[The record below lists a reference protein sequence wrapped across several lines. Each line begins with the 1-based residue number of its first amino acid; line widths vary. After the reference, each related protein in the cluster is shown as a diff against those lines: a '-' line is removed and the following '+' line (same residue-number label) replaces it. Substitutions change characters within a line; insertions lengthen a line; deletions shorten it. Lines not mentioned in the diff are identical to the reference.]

1 MATSETLKSINH
13 KIQTMKSCIITQS
26 NYIPWKGYFDSIN
39 QVDIFVIYDDMQYT
53 KRDWR
58 NRNYIKTPQGLKWL
72 SIPVEVSGK
81 FHQKIN
87 ETLIS
92 DKSWNRSH
100 WESIKQNYKDAAC
113 YKDHKDWIESLYMN
127 CNFDK
132 LSEVNAY
139 FLKEIGH
146 FLGIK
151 TEYRRSEDFVLSE
164 DRTQKMVDICVELG
178 VDHYYTGPNAK
189 QYIEEDKFLSKGV
202 ILNYFDYSGYS
213 EYPQLHGQFEHG
225 VSIIDMIMNLG
236 TDTTNYMKSF

>member
-1 MATSETLKSINH
+1 
-13 KIQTMKSCIITQS
+13 MKSCIITQS

-100 WESIKQNYKDAAC
+100 WESIKQNYKEAPC
-113 YKDHKDWIESLYMN
+113 FKDHKDWLENLYMN
-127 CNFDK
+127 CQFDK
-132 LSEVNAY
+132 LSEVNEY
-139 FLKEIGH
+139 FLKEIGN

-151 TEYRRSEDFVLSE
+151 TEFRRSEEFVLSE
-164 DRTQKMVDICVELG
+164 ERTQKMVDICVDLG
-178 VDHYYTGPNAK
+178 ADNYYSGPSAK
-189 QYIEEDKFLSKGV
+189 AYMIEDKFTDKG
-202 ILNYFDYSGYS
+202 IQLHYFDYSGYP
-213 EYPQLHGQFEHG
+213 EYPQLFENFEHG

-236 TDTTNYMKSF
+236 IETPNYMKSFKK

>member
-1 MATSETLKSINH
+1 
-13 KIQTMKSCIITQS
+13 MKSCIITQS

-100 WESIKQNYKDAAC
+100 WESIKQNYKDAPC
-113 YKDHKDWIESLYMN
+113 FKDNKDWLENLYMT
-127 CNFDK
+127 CNFDR
-132 LSEVNAY
+132 LTDVNE
-139 FLKEIGH
+139 FFIKEIGTY
-146 FLGIK
+146 LGII
-151 TEYRRSEDFVLSE
+151 TEYRRSEEFELCE

-178 VDHYYTGPNAK
+178 ATQYYTGPNAK
-189 QYIEEDKFLSKGV
+189 QYIEEDKFLLNGV
-202 ILNYFDYSGYS
+202 KLNYFDYSGYQ
-213 EYPQLHGQFEHG
+213 EYAQLYDGFEHG
-225 VSIIDMIMNLG
+225 VSIIDMILNLG
-236 TDTTNYMKSF
+236 KETTQYMKSFKI

>member
-1 MATSETLKSINH
+1 
-13 KIQTMKSCIITQS
+13 MKSCIITQS

-100 WESIKQNYKDAAC
+100 WESIKQNYKEAPC
-113 YKDHKDWIESLYMN
+113 FKDNKDWLENLYMN
-127 CNFDK
+127 CQFDK

-139 FLKEIGH
+139 FLKEIGN

-151 TEYRRSEDFVLSE
+151 TEFRRSEEFVLSE
-164 DRTQKMVDICVELG
+164 ERTQKMVDICVELE

-189 QYIEEDKFLSKGV
+189 QYIEEDKFLTKGV
-202 ILNYFDYSGYS
+202 TLNYFDYSGYS

-225 VSIIDMIMNLG
+225 VSVIDMILNLG
-236 TDTTNYMKSF
+236 KETTNYMKSFKK

>member
-1 MATSETLKSINH
+1 MT
-13 KIQTMKSCIITQS
+13 SCIITQS

-81 FHQKIN
+81 FTQKIN

-113 YKDHKDWIESLYMN
+113 YKDNKDWLENLYMN

-132 LSEVNAY
+132 LTEVNEY
-139 FLKEIGH
+139 FLKGIGD
-146 FLGIK
+146 FLGI
-151 TEYRRSEDFVLSE
+151 TTAYRRSEEFVLCE

-178 VDHYYTGPNAK
+178 ATQYFTGPNAK
-189 QYIEEDKFLSKGV
+189 QYIEEEKFSDKGV
-202 ILNYFDYSGYS
+202 QLNYFDYSGYK
-213 EYPQLHGQFEHG
+213 EYPQLYGPFEHS

-236 TDTTNYMKSF
+236 KDTQGYLKTFAK

>member
-1 MATSETLKSINH
+1 
-13 KIQTMKSCIITQS
+13 MKSCIITQS

-100 WESIKQNYKDAAC
+100 WESIKQNYK
-113 YKDHKDWIESLYMN
+113 
-127 CNFDK
+127 
-132 LSEVNAY
+132 
-139 FLKEIGH
+139 
-146 FLGIK
+146 
-151 TEYRRSEDFVLSE
+151 
-164 DRTQKMVDICVELG
+164 
-178 VDHYYTGPNAK
+178 
-189 QYIEEDKFLSKGV
+189 
-202 ILNYFDYSGYS
+202 
-213 EYPQLHGQFEHG
+213 
-225 VSIIDMIMNLG
+225 
-236 TDTTNYMKSF
+236 

>member
-1 MATSETLKSINH
+1 
-13 KIQTMKSCIITQS
+13 MKSGIITQS

-39 QVDIFVIYDDMQYT
+39 QVDVFVIYDDMQYT

-81 FHQKIN
+81 FTQKIN

-113 YKDHKDWIESLYMN
+113 YKDNKDWVEALYMN

-132 LSEVNAY
+132 LTDVNEY
-139 FLKEIGH
+139 FLKAIGDY
-146 FLGIK
+146 LGI
-151 TEYRRSEDFVLSE
+151 TTVYRRSEEFVLCE

-178 VDHYYTGPNAK
+178 VTHYYTGPNAK
-189 QYIEEDKFLSKGV
+189 QYIEENKFNDKGV
-202 ILNYFDYSGYS
+202 QLSYFDYSGYK
-213 EYPQLHGQFEHG
+213 EYPQLHGQFEHS
-225 VSIIDMIMNLG
+225 VSIIDMIFNLG
-236 TDTTNYMKSF
+236 KETNNYMKSF

>member
-1 MATSETLKSINH
+1 
-13 KIQTMKSCIITQS
+13 MKSCIITQS

-92 DKSWNRSH
+92 DKAWNRSH
-100 WESIKQNYKDAAC
+100 WESIKQNYKEAPC
-113 YKDHKDWIESLYMN
+113 FKDHKDWLENLYMN
-127 CNFDK
+127 CQFDK
-132 LSEVNAY
+132 LSEVNEY
-139 FLKEIGH
+139 FLKEIGN

-151 TEYRRSEDFVLSE
+151 TEFRRSEEFVLSE
-164 DRTQKMVDICVELG
+164 ERTQKMVDICVDLG
-178 VDHYYTGPNAK
+178 ADNYYSGPSAK
-189 QYIEEDKFLSKGV
+189 AYMIEDKFTDKG
-202 ILNYFDYSGYS
+202 IQLHYFDYSGYP
-213 EYPQLHGQFEHG
+213 EYPQLFENFEHG

-236 TDTTNYMKSF
+236 TETPNYMKSFKK

>member
-1 MATSETLKSINH
+1 
-13 KIQTMKSCIITQS
+13 MKSCIITQS

-113 YKDHKDWIESLYMN
+113 YKDHKDWLENLYMN

-132 LSEVNAY
+132 LSEVNEY
-139 FLKEIGH
+139 FLKEIGN

-151 TEYRRSEDFVLSE
+151 TEFRRSEEFILSE
-164 DRTQKMVDICVELG
+164 ERTQKMVDICVDLG
-178 VDHYYTGPNAK
+178 VNHYYSGPSAK
-189 QYIEEDKFLSKGV
+189 AYMIEEKFTEKG
-202 ILNYFDYSGYS
+202 IQLHYFDYSGYP
-213 EYPQLHGQFEHG
+213 EYSQLNGHFEHG

-236 TDTTNYMKSF
+236 SDTPKYLKSFNK

>member
-1 MATSETLKSINH
+1 MT
-13 KIQTMKSCIITQS
+13 SCIITQS

-39 QVDIFVIYDDMQYT
+39 QVDVFVIYDDMQYT

-81 FHQKIN
+81 FTQKIN

-113 YKDHKDWIESLYMN
+113 YKDNKDWLENLYMN

-132 LSEVNAY
+132 LTEVNEY
-139 FLKEIGH
+139 FLKGIGD
-146 FLGIK
+146 FLGI
-151 TEYRRSEDFVLSE
+151 TTTYRRSEEFVLCE
-164 DRTQKMVDICVELG
+164 DRTQKMVHICVELG
-178 VDHYYTGPNAK
+178 ATQYFTGPNAK
-189 QYIEEDKFLSKGV
+189 QYIEEDKFSDKGV
-202 ILNYFDYSGYS
+202 QLNYFDYSGYK
-213 EYPQLHGQFEHG
+213 EYPQLYGPFEHG
-225 VSIIDMIMNLG
+225 VSIIDMIMNVG
-236 TDTTNYMKSF
+236 KDTQEYLKTFAK

>member
-1 MATSETLKSINH
+1 
-13 KIQTMKSCIITQS
+13 MKSCIITQS

-100 WESIKQNYKDAAC
+100 WESIKQNYKEAPC
-113 YKDHKDWIESLYMN
+113 FKDHKDWLENLYMN
-127 CNFDK
+127 CQFEK
-132 LSEVNAY
+132 LSEVNEY
-139 FLKEIGH
+139 FLKEIGN

-151 TEYRRSEDFVLSE
+151 TEFRRSEEFVLSE
-164 DRTQKMVDICVELG
+164 ERTQKMVDICVDLG
-178 VDHYYTGPNAK
+178 ADNYYSGPSAK
-189 QYIEEDKFLSKGV
+189 AYMIEDKFTDKG
-202 ILNYFDYSGYS
+202 IQLHYFDYSGYP
-213 EYPQLHGQFEHG
+213 EYPQLFENFEHG

-236 TDTTNYMKSF
+236 IETPNYMKSFKK